1 MSSDDPVA
9 QSLSGHIRTL
19 GSCWIVYG
27 VIRLIMAVCL
37 VVYGRT
43 AALMFGALLN
53 GEMTVE
59 GSVLSALLNRVP
71 DPFTLL
77 GIFHF
82 LYTVMIVLSVVC
94 GILGLIAGLALL
106 AGQRSGRTLA
116 LLAGFLS
123 LSNIPLGTTL
133 GIYTLVV
140 LLPIRAEQFYGR
152 SG

>member
-1 MSSDDPVA
+1 
-9 QSLSGHIRTL
+9 
-19 GSCWIVYG
+19 
-27 VIRLIMAVCL
+27 MAVCL

-53 GEMTVE
+53 
-59 GSVLSALLNRVP
+59 RVP

-82 LYTVMIVLSVVC
+82 LYTLMIVLSAVC

-140 LLPIRAEQFYGR
+140 LLPTKAAQLYGR